1 MKRERQKINK
11 EILKKIDKLVDMFPD
26 QRFGQILVNYVFP
39 HMYNRDIFF
48 DESSETLETLNS
60 LNLLKDK

>member
-26 QRFGQILVNYVFP
+26 QRFGQILVNYVFL
-39 HMYNRDIFF
+39 ICTIKTF
-48 DESSETLETLNS
+48 S
-60 LNLLKDK
+60 LMKAMRHWKH